1 MDGWMESVSQL
12 EVLDVSPFFGVI
24 ADAKANA
31 AFAEF
36 YLKTW
41 CLASKVK
48 ASVEYHKD
56 SWSLNN

>member
-1 MDGWMESVSQL
+1 MF
-12 EVLDVSPFFGVI
+12 SPFFGVI